1 MLRIPTAYPV
11 ARWPVFGLL
20 TFALLVFVTT
30 GQLQAEEMKQARGL
44 VKAQTRAILASE
56 IAAIVTAV
64 PKRTGDSFK
73 KGETLVSFDCRIFK
87 SQMAKVAADAKAAR
101 ARLAN
106 SRDLEK
112 MRSIGKR
119 CDAGR
124 GRSGKNPRRAGYCP
138 SMLTAAIQAPFP
150 GKVVELLVNRH
161 ESVDVRRN
169 LIEIVSSETLEVEV
183 IVPGRWLPAINPGQ
197 QVNMLIDET
206 GRRAKVTIEAV
217 SGAIDPVSQTTVLRG
232 AILAADA
239 ADLLPGMSGVLTFG
253 EATPANVEKLLS
265 LEQTIRDAPSLN
277 ELGFAICNRT
287 RALVGHHQA
296 ALCIGDRFAAM
307 RVVAMSDIPVVERTA
322 PLVTWLEQAVKKL
335 APETGPTAI
344 SAEDLQEVENLS
356 PPHMLLLPLRA
367 AGKGLMGVLMVS
379 RPDPFNAA
387 EMETLTHLADVY
399 GHALAAFHT
408 PGLTI
413 RLKQFL
419 TQGRRKWVALLL
431 CLRWLG
437 FRYR

>member
-112 MRSIGKR
+112 MRSIGKLDVTLAEAEVEKTRAELDIARLNVDR
-119 CDAGR
+119 C
-124 GRSGKNPRRAGYCP
+124 
-138 SMLTAAIQAPFP
+138 TIQAPFP

-232 AILAADA
+232 AIQAADA
-239 ADLLPGMSGVLTFG
+239 ADLLPGMSGVLTF
-253 EATPANVEKLLS
+253 E
-265 LEQTIRDAPSLN
+265 
-277 ELGFAICNRT
+277 
-287 RALVGHHQA
+287 
-296 ALCIGDRFAAM
+296 
-307 RVVAMSDIPVVERTA
+307 
-322 PLVTWLEQAVKKL
+322 
-335 APETGPTAI
+335 
-344 SAEDLQEVENLS
+344 
-356 PPHMLLLPLRA
+356 
-367 AGKGLMGVLMVS
+367 
-379 RPDPFNAA
+379 
-387 EMETLTHLADVY
+387 
-399 GHALAAFHT
+399 
-408 PGLTI
+408 
-413 RLKQFL
+413 
-419 TQGRRKWVALLL
+419 
-431 CLRWLG
+431 
-437 FRYR
+437 